1 MIKSRLAHIGLVMAA
16 LGFTAATPVLGLSS
30 AYAADTV
37 RAEVGAPLQAAQN
50 LMKSGKNKEAL
61 VELKKADNV
70 SGKTPHEA
78 YLIER
83 VRAAA
88 ASQAGDNEQAARSFE
103 ALIASGKLSPAE
115 KSQFTEGL
123 VGIYMRAKDY
133 NKANAAINHV
143 LKDRDDPKLRA
154 YLMQNYYAMG
164 NYAAATKE
172 LQDQMRSDEK
182 AGRASSKDNL
192 EMLANLQS
200 KSGDKT
206 AYVATLEKLVA
217 SYPSERYWTDLLQ
230 RVTTKQG
237 FSERLGVD
245 IYRLKL
251 ANGLLKKPSE
261 YLELAQ
267 LVLRDGAPGEAVK
280 IIDKGYKAGILGTGA
295 DAPRHQRLKD
305 LAEKTLAD
313 NNKNLAVTEA
323 ALNKARDNDGLVAL
337 GYALVQAGHADKG
350 LPMMEAAIKAGD
362 LKHPDDAKLHL
373 GQAYAVAGKKSQAI
387 STLKSVSGKDGTAE
401 IARYWI
407 MAINHPLA

>member
-1 MIKSRLAHIGLVMAA
+1 MIKSRLAHLGLVMAA

-37 RAEVGAPLQAAQN
+37 RAEVGVPLQAAQN

-61 VELKKADNV
+61 NELKKADNV
-70 SGKTPHEA
+70 SGKSPHES

-83 VRAAA
+83 VRASA
-88 ASQAGDNEQAARSFE
+88 ASQAGDYDQAAKSFE
-103 ALIASGKLSPAE
+103 ILIASGKLSPTE

-123 VGIYMRAKDY
+123 VGIYMRAKDF
-133 NKANAAINHV
+133 NRANAAINRV
-143 LKDRDDPKLRA
+143 LKEREDPKMRA
-154 YLMQNYYAMG
+154 FLIQNYFSMG
-164 NYAAATKE
+164 NYAAAQKD
-172 LQDQMRSDEK
+172 LNDVIQADQK
-182 AGRASSKDNL
+182 AGRTTSKDNL

-200 KSGDKT
+200 KSADKA

-230 RVTTKQG
+230 RVATKQG

-245 IYRLKL
+245 IFRLKL
-251 ANGLLKKPSE
+251 ANNMLKKPSE
-261 YLELAQ
+261 YLDLAQ

-280 IIDKGYKAGILGTGA
+280 VIDKGYKAGILGVGA

-305 LAEKTLAD
+305 LAAKNLAD

-323 ALNKARDNDGLVAL
+323 ALVKARDNDGLVAL
-337 GYALVQAGHADKG
+337 GYALVQAGQADKG

-362 LKHPDDAKLHL
+362 LKHPEDAKLHL
-373 GQAYAVAGKKSQAI
+373 GEAYAVAGKKSQAI
-387 STLKSVSGKDGTAE
+387 AMLKSVGGKDGTAE
-401 IARYWI
+401 IAHYFI